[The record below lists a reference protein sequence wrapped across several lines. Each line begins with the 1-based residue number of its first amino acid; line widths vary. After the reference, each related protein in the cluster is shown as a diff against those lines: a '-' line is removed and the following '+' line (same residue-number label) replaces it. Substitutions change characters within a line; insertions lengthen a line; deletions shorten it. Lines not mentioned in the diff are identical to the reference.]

1 MKKIIVFLALIS
13 LLVSACSAN
22 TPVPTSAPV
31 LPQAAPT
38 KMATATALPPTASA
52 SPLPPSATPEPT
64 LTPTTAPN
72 LFPEVTLSENVVC
85 RKGPD
90 VNYYRV
96 VNYSVGQAT
105 EVQGRSADS
114 QWVEVITNAPNK
126 NYTCWLPVT
135 SVKGIPSVADLD
147 VPDVASLPTGA
158 RVVTAVRKSV
168 CGVNKANGAV
178 VIDWSPIAEGTG
190 FTVIRNGRNIA
201 QVYGGEYIDHDTPGS
216 KTAYVYTYTI
226 QAFNSVGISKVNA
239 SVSVTLC
246 D

>member
-1 MKKIIVFLALIS
+1 MKKFIILLALTS

-22 TPVPTSAPV
+22 TPTPTSAPV
-31 LPQAAPT
+31 LPPVAPT
-38 KMATATALPPTASA
+38 KMATPTAQPPTATA
-52 SPLPPSATPEPT
+52 SPVPPSATPEPT
-64 LTPTTAPN
+64 LPHTTAPN
-72 LFPEVTLSENVVC
+72 LFHAVTISENVAC

-90 VNYYRV
+90 LNYYRV
-96 VNYSVGQAT
+96 INYSTGQAT
-105 EVQGRSADS
+105 QVQGRSADS
-114 QWVEVITNAPNK
+114 QWVEVVTNAPNK
-126 NYTCWLPVT
+126 NYTCWVPVK

-147 VPDVASLPTGA
+147 VVEVATLPNGA
-158 RVVTAVRKSV
+158 RVVSAVKKSV

-178 VIDWSPIAEGTG
+178 VIDWSPVAEGTG

-201 QVYGGEYIDHDTPGS
+201 QVYGGEYIDHDTPSS
-216 KTAYVYTYTI
+216 KTAYIYTYTI